1 VLHYHFLAFH
11 GHIVFLLF
19 SFSFSLWQGSAWGTV
34 CPHSWCL
41 IRLTQV
47 LLAY

>member
-19 SFSFSLWQGSAWGTV
+19 SFSFSLWQGAD
-34 CPHSWCL
+34 
-41 IRLTQV
+41 
-47 LLAY
+47 